1 MKIPSD
7 TPVNAVPKT
16 QRPSETSQT
25 PKTSRSENNTENT
38 VQHTST
44 DQLRQKILS
53 WFSRVGISPSMLSI
67 DPKSQRQALER
78 RKQIIELQKTANLQ
92 AVLNIALNVT
102 ITESESDKLDPD
114 WFFAFSSMAEN
125 IHSPAMQ
132 ELWGKIFAVEISKP
146 GSFSLRSLEI
156 LKSLTHR
163 DAKIFAK
170 AVSMASK
177 RPNDTVPRIL
187 VGFHRKKG
195 LLSIFKRPTPEQLN
209 LASVGLSYPD
219 MLALQDM
226 KLLYASEIEGAEYI
240 EGQQTKWRCGSE
252 QFTIESKTTGVAL
265 VYFKFTS
272 VGSELYKLV
281 ARTDNYA
288 YLSALKQVLSN
299 AFVIK

>member
-1 MKIPSD
+1 MS
-7 TPVNAVPKT
+7 
-16 QRPSETSQT
+16 
-25 PKTSRSENNTENT
+25 
-38 VQHTST
+38 
-44 DQLRQKILS
+44 
-53 WFSRVGISPSMLSI
+53 SI

-78 RKQIIELQKTANLQ
+78 RKQIIELQKTVNLQ

-102 ITESESDKLDPD
+102 ITESESDRLDPD

-163 DAKIFAK
+163 DATIFSK

-177 RPNDTVPRIL
+177 RPYDTVPRIL
-187 VGFHRKKG
+187 VGFHKKKG
-195 LLSIFKRPTPEQLN
+195 LLSLFKRHAPEQLN

-226 KLLYASEIEGAEYI
+226 KLLYASEIEGAEYV
-240 EGQQTKWRCGSE
+240 EGQQTKWRCGNE

-265 VYFKFTS
+265 VYFKFTA

-281 ARTDNYA
+281 PRTDNPA
-288 YLSALKQVLSN
+288 YISELKQVLGN
-299 AFVIK
+299 AFIIKQ